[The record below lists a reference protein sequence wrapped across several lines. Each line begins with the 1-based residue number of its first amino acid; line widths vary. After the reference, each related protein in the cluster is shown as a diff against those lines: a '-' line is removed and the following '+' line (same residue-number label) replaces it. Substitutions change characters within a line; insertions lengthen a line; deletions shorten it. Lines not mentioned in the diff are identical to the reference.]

1 MTTQSLV
8 WAGVILLLIAAYC
21 LAKTWFQPA
30 GIFATVGA
38 VLLAAVILV
47 VGVSAA
53 INVGGYVATTIVEM
67 MGG

>member
-1 MTTQSLV
+1 MTNQSLV
-8 WAGVILLLIAAYC
+8 YAGVGLPLIAAYC

-38 VLLAAVILV
+38 VLIVVVVLV

-53 INVGGYVATTIVEM
+53 ISVAVM
-67 MGG
+67 SPPPSSK